1 MLVVDDNHDLVHFY
15 RRYTERTRYAISH
28 VGLGQQVFE
37 RLAEINPDIVVL
49 DVMLPDI
56 DGWEVLTRLHENSAT
71 SALPVIVCSVIRQKE
86 LAIALGATAYLPKP
100 VRRQEFLLALDD
112 AMRQASRVS

>member
-1 MLVVDDNHDLVHFY
+1 M
-15 RRYTERTRYAISH
+15 
-28 VGLGQQVFE
+28 
-37 RLAEINPDIVVL
+37 
-49 DVMLPDI
+49 
-56 DGWEVLTRLHENSAT
+56 
-71 SALPVIVCSVIRQKE
+71 IRQKE